1 MTNKF
6 SLLAGASVGIAMI
19 AAGPALAKPVKPAAK
34 HRAAHSNGSNAE
46 IAALRAQVEALTA
59 RLDAQEQNSA
69 QATAQ
74 INHANDAA
82 AAAQAT
88 AAQAQTT
95 AAAAQ
100 TQVAA
105 VPAQVKTQLAAQL
118 PKEKFAWANST
129 SISGRMYFNFSNVTQ
144 KLNGART
151 TGGTAGNG
159 TGFNIKRM
167 YIGVDHTFSP
177 IFSGNVTM
185 DISNVVGSTS
195 NYNFNAN
202 SATAPAN
209 STALVGRGF
218 YVKKAYLQ
226 AKLNPAFII
235 RAGAAD
241 LPWVPWIENQ
251 YGYRH
256 IENTLIDRTN
266 FGTSADWGIHVL
278 GDLAGGLLSY
288 QFSAI
293 DGGGYRN
300 VKVTKSVDFEGRVS
314 TSYKGFFAGVGG
326 YSGKRGNDT
335 QGAVIAIPAAGG
347 TPAHNI
353 GIRTATRLDAAVGY
367 KTKLFTIGGEYFHTK
382 NWNNTNTV
390 TTDKANGWTVFG
402 NVNFAKQWSVFGRYD
417 HVKPTKTTNDDFKQ
431 HYFNAGIQWEPVK
444 IVDLAIV
451 YKREVGTNDGLV
463 SEALGNQNAPSVTIP
478 GVTALFPNGQ
488 RATNSEIGLFGQL
501 RF

>member
-19 AAGPALAKPVKPAAK
+19 AAGPALAKPVKHVTKHHAA
-34 HRAAHSNGSNAE
+34 RSAGSNAE
-46 IAALRAQVEALTA
+46 IEALKAQVEALTA

-95 AAAAQ
+95 AVAAQ
-100 TQVAA
+100 SQAA
-105 VPAQVKTQLAAQL
+105 EVPAQVKTQLASQL

-144 KLNGART
+144 KIDGKRT

-159 TGFNIKRM
+159 TGFDIKRM
-167 YIGVDHTFSP
+167 YIGIDHTFSP

-241 LPWVPWIENQ
+241 LAWVPWIESQ

-256 IENTLIDRTN
+256 IENTLIDRTGY
-266 FGTSADWGIHVL
+266 GTSADWGIHVL
-278 GDLAGGLLSY
+278 GDIAGGLLSY
-288 QFSAI
+288 QFSVI

-300 VKVTKSVDFEGRVS
+300 VKVSKSVDFEGRVS

-326 YSGKRGNDT
+326 YSGKLGNDT
-335 QGAVIAIPAAGG
+335 QGAVIALPGG
-347 TPAHNI
+347 DTR
-353 GIRTATRLDAAVGY
+353 GIRTATRLDAAAGY
-367 KTKLFTIGGEYFHTK
+367 KSKLFTIGGEYFHAK
-382 NWNNTNTV
+382 NYKNTNTV
-390 TTDKANGWTVFG
+390 ATDKADGWTVFG

-417 HVKPTKTTNDDFKQ
+417 EIKPNKTTNDDFKQ
-431 HYFNAGIQWEPVK
+431 HYFNAGLQWEPVK
-444 IVDLAIV
+444 IVDLALV
-451 YKREVGTNDGLV
+451 YKREVGTNNGLI
-463 SEALGNQNAPSVTIP
+463 SEALGNQNAPSVT
-478 GVTALFPNGQ
+478 LLSGQ